1 MLYIGVDL
9 GGTGIK
15 AGVVNERG
23 EILSKGS
30 TPTMKERPYQ
40 AIIRD
45 IAALCEDVAKQA
57 NVAMADIAAIGVGVP
72 GICDPKT
79 GIIPFCT
86 NLGWHEVPFVEEMGK
101 YLPNRV
107 VVDNDA
113 TVAGYAESIAG
124 VSKGTKSSVFITL
137 GTGVGGGIVIGGR
150 PWSGF
155 HGVGSEIG
163 HIPMDIGGVPCTCGN
178 EGCLER
184 YCSATA
190 IIRMGKQILQQHP
203 ESMMMEMVGGDPEK
217 LTAKIVF
224 DAARELDNAAM
235 KVFTTYVDYLAK
247 ACYTIIAFLDPE
259 VIVLGG
265 GVSKAGSFL
274 LDAVRARVPKYLLFK
289 TLPYSR
295 IELARLGADAGMIGA
310 AMLGKHA

>member
-1 MLYIGVDL
+1 MVYIGIDL

-15 AGVVNERG
+15 IGVVDESG
-23 EILSKGS
+23 AILSQGE
-30 TPTMKERPYQ
+30 TPTLAGRPYEN
-40 AIIRD
+40 IIADMGRCMLDVMARGGFEEKD
-45 IAALCEDVAKQA
+45 IAS
-57 NVAMADIAAIGVGVP
+57 IGVGIP
-72 GICDPKT
+72 GVADEKT
-79 GIIPFCT
+79 GHVIFCT
-86 NLGWHEVPFVEEMGK
+86 NLGWSDVPLRTELQK
-101 YLPNRV
+101 YLNKPV
-107 VVDNDA
+107 YIDNDA
-113 TVAGYAESIAG
+113 TVAGFAESICG
-124 VSKGTKSSVFITL
+124 VSAGCQSSVFMTL

-163 HIPMDIGGVPCTCGN
+163 HIPMDIGGIPCTCGN

-203 ESMMMEMVGGDPEK
+203 ESLMMEMVGGDPEK
-217 LTAKIVF
+217 LNAKIVF

-265 GVSKAGSFL
+265 GVSKAGAFL

-310 AMLGKHA
+310 AMLGKHV

>member
-1 MLYIGVDL
+1 MVYIGIDV

-15 AGVVNERG
+15 IGLVNEEGQLIHQG
-23 EILSKGS
+23 E
-30 TPTMKERPYQ
+30 TPTLVGRPYQ
-40 AIIRD
+40 EIIAD
-45 IAALCEDVAKQA
+45 MGHCALKVLEEAKLTVDDVHS
-57 NVAMADIAAIGVGVP
+57 VGIGIP
-72 GICDPKT
+72 GIADAKT
-79 GIIPFCT
+79 GNVIFCT
-86 NLGWHEVPFVEEMGK
+86 NMGWKDVPLRSELQK
-101 YLPNRV
+101 YINKPV
-107 VVDNDA
+107 FIDNDA
-113 TVAGYAESIAG
+113 TVAGFAES
-124 VSKGTKSSVFITL
+124 
-137 GTGVGGGIVIGGR
+137 GGIVINGR

-163 HIPMDIGGVPCTCGN
+163 HIPMDIGGIPCTCGN

-203 ESMMMEMVGGDPEK
+203 ESLMMEMVGGDPEK
-217 LTAKIVF
+217 LNAKIVF

-265 GVSKAGSFL
+265 GVSKAGAFL

-310 AMLGKHA
+310 AMLGKHV

>member
-1 MLYIGVDL
+1 MTDTSIRELFHQPPTETLTDVSVSGWVRTVRDSKAFGFIELND
-9 GGTGIK
+9 GTYFKNLQIVLEDGMT
-15 AGVVNERG
+15 ADFAN
-23 EILSKGS
+23 
-30 TPTMKERPYQ
+30 
-40 AIIRD
+40 
-45 IAALCEDVAKQA
+45 ALKV
-57 NVAMADIAAIGVGVP
+57 
-72 GICDPKT
+72 
-79 GIIPFCT
+79 
-86 NLGWHEVPFVEEMGK
+86 
-101 YLPNRV
+101 
-107 VVDNDA
+107 
-113 TVAGYAESIAG
+113 
-124 VSKGTKSSVFITL
+124 TL
-137 GTGVGGGIVIGGR
+137 GTGVGGGIVINGR

>member
-1 MLYIGVDL
+1 MGWKDVPLRSELQKYINKPVF
-9 GGTGIK
+9 I
-15 AGVVNERG
+15 
-23 EILSKGS
+23 
-30 TPTMKERPYQ
+30 
-40 AIIRD
+40 
-45 IAALCEDVAKQA
+45 
-57 NVAMADIAAIGVGVP
+57 
-72 GICDPKT
+72 
-79 GIIPFCT
+79 
-86 NLGWHEVPFVEEMGK
+86 
-101 YLPNRV
+101 
-107 VVDNDA
+107 DNDA
-113 TVAGYAESIAG
+113 TVAGFAESVAG
-124 VSKGTKSSVFITL
+124 VSKGTSSSVFLTL
-137 GTGVGGGIVIGGR
+137 GTGVGGGIVINVR

-310 AMLGKHA
+310 AMLGRQA

>member
-1 MLYIGVDL
+1 MVYIGIDV

-15 AGVVNERG
+15 IGLVNEEGQLIHQG
-23 EILSKGS
+23 E
-30 TPTMKERPYQ
+30 TPTLVGRPYQ
-40 AIIRD
+40 EIIAD
-45 IAALCEDVAKQA
+45 MGHCALKVLEEAKLTVDDVHS
-57 NVAMADIAAIGVGVP
+57 VGIGIP
-72 GICDPKT
+72 GIADAKT
-79 GIIPFCT
+79 GNVIFCT
-86 NLGWHEVPFVEEMGK
+86 NMGWKDVPLRSELQK
-101 YLPNRV
+101 YINKPV
-107 VVDNDA
+107 FIDNDA
-113 TVAGYAESIAG
+113 TVAGFAESVAG
-124 VSKGTKSSVFITL
+124 VSTGTSSSVFLTL
-137 GTGVGGGIVIGGR
+137 GTGVGGGIVINGR

-163 HIPMDIGGVPCTCGN
+163 HIPMDIGGIPCTCGN

-203 ESMMMEMVGGDPEK
+203 ESLMMEMVGGDPEK
-217 LTAKIVF
+217 LNAKIVF

-265 GVSKAGSFL
+265 GVSKAGAFL

>member
-1 MLYIGVDL
+1 MVYIGIDV

-15 AGVVNERG
+15 IGLVNEEGQLIHQG
-23 EILSKGS
+23 E
-30 TPTMKERPYQ
+30 TPTLVGRHYQ
-40 AIIRD
+40 EIIADMGRC
-45 IAALCEDVAKQA
+45 ALKVLDEAKLTVDDVHS
-57 NVAMADIAAIGVGVP
+57 VGIGIP
-72 GICDPKT
+72 GIADAKT
-79 GIIPFCT
+79 GNVIFCT
-86 NLGWHEVPFVEEMGK
+86 NMGWKDVPLRSELQK
-101 YLPNRV
+101 YINKPV
-107 VVDNDA
+107 FIDNDA
-113 TVAGYAESIAG
+113 TVAGFAESVAG
-124 VSKGTKSSVFITL
+124 VSKGTSSSVFLTL
-137 GTGVGGGIVIGGR
+137 GTGVGGGIVINGR

-310 AMLGKHA
+310 AMLGRQA

>member
-1 MLYIGVDL
+1 MVYIGIDV

-15 AGVVNERG
+15 IGLVNEEGQLIHQG
-23 EILSKGS
+23 E
-30 TPTMKERPYQ
+30 TPTLVGRPYQ
-40 AIIRD
+40 EIIADMGRC
-45 IAALCEDVAKQA
+45 ALKVLDEAKLTVDDVHS
-57 NVAMADIAAIGVGVP
+57 VGIGIP
-72 GICDPKT
+72 GIADAKT
-79 GIIPFCT
+79 GNVIFCT
-86 NLGWHEVPFVEEMGK
+86 NMGWKDVPLRSELQK
-101 YLPNRV
+101 YINKPV
-107 VVDNDA
+107 FIDNDA
-113 TVAGYAESIAG
+113 TVAGFAESVAG
-124 VSKGTKSSVFITL
+124 VSKGTSSSVFLTL
-137 GTGVGGGIVIGGR
+137 GTGVGAGIMIDGK
-150 PWSGF
+150 PWSGA
-155 HGVGSEIG
+155 HGVGSELG
-163 HIPMDIGGVPCTCGN
+163 HMTLVVDGVPCTCGN
-178 EGCLER
+178 DGCVER

-190 IIRMGKQILQQHP
+190 LIRMAKQSCLAYP
-203 ESMMMEMVGGDPEK
+203 ESMIMTLADNDPEK

-310 AMLGKHA
+310 AMLGRQA

>member
-1 MLYIGVDL
+1 MVYVGIDL
-9 GGTGIK
+9 GGTNIAVGLVDE
-15 AGVVNERG
+15 AGKILHKDSVPTLLERG
-23 EILSKGS
+23 PEPVIKDMANLSLKVVKDAGY
-30 TPTMKERPYQ
+30 TV
-40 AIIRD
+40 D
-45 IAALCEDVAKQA
+45 DVK
-57 NVAMADIAAIGVGVP
+57 AIGVGVP
-72 GICDPKT
+72 GLADPKT
-79 GIIPFCT
+79 GVVIFCT
-86 NLGWHEVPFVEEMGK
+86 NLRWHMVPLREIMQKIIDKPIFI
-101 YLPNRV
+101 
-107 VVDNDA
+107 DNDA
-113 TVAGYAESIAG
+113 TVAGLAESVAG
-124 VSKGTKSSVFITL
+124 VSAGIANSVFLTL
-137 GTGVGGGIVIGGR
+137 GTGVGGGIVINGR

-310 AMLGKHA
+310 AMLGRQA

>member
-1 MLYIGVDL
+1 MVYIGIDV

-15 AGVVNERG
+15 IGVVDEQGQLIHQG
-23 EILSKGS
+23 E
-30 TPTMKERPYQ
+30 TPTLVGRSYQ
-40 AIIRD
+40 EIIAD
-45 IAALCEDVAKQA
+45 MGHCALKVLDEAKLTVDDVHS
-57 NVAMADIAAIGVGVP
+57 VGIGIP
-72 GICDPKT
+72 GIADAKT
-79 GIIPFCT
+79 GNVIFCT
-86 NLGWHEVPFVEEMGK
+86 NMGWKDVPLRSELQK
-101 YLPNRV
+101 YINKPV
-107 VVDNDA
+107 FIDNDA
-113 TVAGYAESIAG
+113 TVAGFAESVAG
-124 VSKGTKSSVFITL
+124 VSKGTSSSVFLTL
-137 GTGVGGGIVIGGR
+137 GTGVGGGIVINGR

-310 AMLGKHA
+310 AMLGRQA

>member
-1 MLYIGVDL
+1 MYRIGIDL
-9 GGTGIK
+9 GGTNIAVGVVDDRHQIVAEASVPAGAHRPAEQVVADMCRAVELALDK
-15 AGVVNERG
+15 AGLTV
-23 EILSKGS
+23 
-30 TPTMKERPYQ
+30 
-40 AIIRD
+40 RD
-45 IAALCEDVAKQA
+45 CAS
-57 NVAMADIAAIGVGVP
+57 IGVGAP
-72 GICDPKT
+72 GTCDPER
-79 GIIPFCT
+79 G
-86 NLGWHEVPFVEEMGK
+86 
-101 YLPNRV
+101 V
-107 VVDNDA
+107 VVCAYNLNWFDVPVCRMLTEHFGLPTRLSNDA
-113 TVAGYAESIAG
+113 NCAALAEVVAGAA
-124 VSKGTKSSVFITL
+124 VSCRSMVLVTL
-137 GTGVGGGIVIGGR
+137 GTGVGGGIVINGR

-310 AMLGKHA
+310 AMLGRQA

>member
-1 MLYIGVDL
+1 MTIEEAQQLVEVWNA
-9 GGTGIK
+9 K
-15 AGVVNERG
+15 HPVER
-23 EILSKGS
+23 
-30 TPTMKERPYQ
+30 
-40 AIIRD
+40 
-45 IAALCEDVAKQA
+45 
-57 NVAMADIAAIGVGVP
+57 
-72 GICDPKT
+72 
-79 GIIPFCT
+79 
-86 NLGWHEVPFVEEMGK
+86 
-101 YLPNRV
+101 
-107 VVDNDA
+107 
-113 TVAGYAESIAG
+113 
-124 VSKGTKSSVFITL
+124 
-137 GTGVGGGIVIGGR
+137 
-150 PWSGF
+150 
-155 HGVGSEIG
+155 
-163 HIPMDIGGVPCTCGN
+163 CTCGN

>member
-1 MLYIGVDL
+1 MVYIGIDV

-15 AGVVNERG
+15 IGLVNEEGQLIHQG
-23 EILSKGS
+23 E
-30 TPTMKERPYQ
+30 TPTLVGRPYQ
-40 AIIRD
+40 EIIAD
-45 IAALCEDVAKQA
+45 MGHCALKVLDEAKLTVDDVHS
-57 NVAMADIAAIGVGVP
+57 VGIGIP
-72 GICDPKT
+72 GIADAKT
-79 GIIPFCT
+79 GNVIFCT
-86 NLGWHEVPFVEEMGK
+86 NMGWKDVPLRSELQK
-101 YLPNRV
+101 YINKPV
-107 VVDNDA
+107 FIDNDA
-113 TVAGYAESIAG
+113 TVAGFAESVAG
-124 VSKGTKSSVFITL
+124 VSKGTSSSVFLTL
-137 GTGVGGGIVIGGR
+137 GTGVGGGIVINGR

-224 DAARELDNAAM
+224 EAARELDNAAM

-310 AMLGKHA
+310 AMLGRQA